1 MLYFY
6 FFCSKTMAYSWDNR
20 VKFVVRYMYDIDGN
34 GTLDKSDFEC
44 LAGKINPYWIS
55 CSQETYNQFWFLTL
69 PIFFTIFVLL
79 CPICFMACSL
89 SNYKPIPPSSKHHGH
104 FYLIFGHRFI
114 YDFFIKELQVFPYVQ
129 NKTNITVYLTK

>member
-1 MLYFY
+1 MLCNRNHRRMHQWKALKLLQIIRSLVCQISGLIYILINVVFFY

-55 CSQETYNQFWFLTL
+55 CSQETYNQFWVLTL
-69 PIFFTIFVLL
+69 PIFFHDF
-79 CPICFMACSL
+79 CFALPYLFHGLFSL
-89 SNYKPIPPSSKHHGH
+89 
-104 FYLIFGHRFI
+104 
-114 YDFFIKELQVFPYVQ
+114 EL
-129 NKTNITVYLTK
+129 